1 MNKKDDFQKFID
13 VFRSLSLTRNEE
25 CLLNEF
31 QRAVDA
37 FPDEKKL
44 TKKAELQESLKNIE
58 WISGPPNME
67 YVRMI
72 REAQKVVDAM
82 PDDEEKA
89 FDKFL
94 SDEYN
99 SNIEEFQGSELYVDF
114 IVGLQSAWKAA
125 INFKTKG
132 E

>member
-1 MNKKDDFQKFID
+1 MQTFM
-13 VFRSLSLTRNEE
+13 LT
-25 CLLNEF
+25 
-31 QRAVDA
+31 V
-37 FPDEKKL
+37 
-44 TKKAELQESLKNIE
+44 ESLQFKPID
-58 WISGPPNME
+58 S
-67 YVRMI
+67 R
-72 REAQKVVDAM
+72 
-82 PDDEEKA
+82 DDEEKA